1 MVVRRGCTVFFF
13 LDVIQLLS
21 PVCTYFTLLAL
32 RQKSHAV
39 LIDEI
44 AVSDSGK
51 SIRRDLKRLEIK
63 LFHSSSCSMNRQND
77 ETLFFVQTAGL
88 KGLN

>member
-1 MVVRRGCTVFFF
+1 MVALFFFF

-51 SIRRDLKRLEIK
+51 SIRRDLKRLVK
-63 LFHSSSCSMNRQND
+63 RSSCFIHHHVR
-77 ETLFFVQTAGL
+77 
-88 KGLN
+88 